1 MDDIF
6 KIEIISPEK
15 VIFSDDIKIVKL
27 PSYEGDMSIL
37 KNHISIITFL
47 RPGIVRVEKKD
58 GNVEEFF
65 AEEGT
70 VEFFNNTLILLSASV
85 ENTKNLSKEFISDLS
100 KNTQDKLNNKN
111 ISDQDSYI
119 LNHKLDVLRSMGA

>member
-1 MDDIF
+1 MEDLF

-47 RPGIVRVEKKD
+47 RPGIIRVEKKD
-58 GNVEEFF
+58 GNAEEFF